1 VSDND
6 AQILCGIRRRIKVK
20 DRGSVCEEVV
30 LARKVEV
37 GRWEV
42 LILADREG
50 NLERESGKEGENVGV
65 VGGNAGSIIQGG
77 NGADGGRCGRRS
89 VAGAGIVLGYLSAKP
104 SKYAGVWPTNL
115 NAPADDDFFEDER
128 RVRRG
133 QGSWG
138 HWLACLGQVA

>member
-1 VSDND
+1 
-6 AQILCGIRRRIKVK
+6 
-20 DRGSVCEEVV
+20 V

-42 LILADREG
+42 LILTDREG
-50 NLERESGKEGENVGV
+50 NLEHEGGKEGENVGV
-65 VGGNAGSIIQGG
+65 VCGNAGSIIQGG
-77 NGADGGRCGRRS
+77 NGADGGRSGRRS

-104 SKYAGVWPTNL
+104 SKYAGVWLTNL

-138 HWLACLGQVA
+138 HWLAGLGQVA